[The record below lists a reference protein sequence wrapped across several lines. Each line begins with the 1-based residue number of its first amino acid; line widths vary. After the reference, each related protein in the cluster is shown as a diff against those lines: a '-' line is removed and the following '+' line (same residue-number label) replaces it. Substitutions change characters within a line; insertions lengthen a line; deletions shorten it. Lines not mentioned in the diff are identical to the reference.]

1 MSTIFNR
8 FMNLMRRKEQ
18 TMEDISR
25 EAAEAALAEIMGKP
39 NLNGI
44 IEASE
49 IIGDWEA
56 EGQIEITSTGD
67 VLA

>member
-18 TMEDISR
+18 AMEDISR

-39 NLNGI
+39 NLSGVL
-44 IEASE
+44 EAAKV
-49 IIGDWEA
+49 IGDWEA
-56 EGQIEITSTGD
+56 DGQIEITSTGD